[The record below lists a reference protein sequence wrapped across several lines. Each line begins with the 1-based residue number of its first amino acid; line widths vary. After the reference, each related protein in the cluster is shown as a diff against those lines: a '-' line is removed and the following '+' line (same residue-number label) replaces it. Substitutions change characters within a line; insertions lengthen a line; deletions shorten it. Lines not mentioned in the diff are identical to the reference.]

1 MRILNFMLA
10 IVGGAVA
17 ACLLIYWVAGRGLR
31 ERAGESERP
40 GEARVVATAPVVV
53 ESAKGVEAGEL
64 ARLAK
69 ENAGLKEEIE
79 AMRGRLAG
87 GEETLKRTQEQLDE
101 LRRPMEAD
109 ILSSTL
115 RADLKSG
122 EVVVTGGYKLA
133 DGRRLY
139 AFATPVVEEID
150 GAKQV
155 RISARYLTLTD
166 AAGSAAGLDNLS
178 TNAANTLQ
186 HGEVWVA
193 DEERAVLE
201 KVGTM
206 TGVDVVTAPKV
217 SLRSGGSGLISIGD
231 VQLKVTPTL
240 AGEGD
245 GLGME
250 LRLEQPQVP
259 GTPGAPI
266 TVEGAPE
273 ATPGSAMGGA
283 TKNTKGANG
292 ATEEPAGEVAP

>member
-1 MRILNFMLA
+1 MLA

-17 ACLLIYWVAGRGLR
+17 ACLLIYWIAGRGLR
-31 ERAGESERP
+31 ERSAEGAGIGQMRT
-40 GEARVVATAPVVV
+40 ATAAPAVI
-53 ESAKGVEAGEL
+53 APAGGADAADEL
-64 ARLAK
+64 TRLAK
-69 ENAGLKEEIE
+69 ENAALKEELE
-79 AMRGRLAG
+79 AARGKLAG
-87 GEETLKRTQEQLDE
+87 GEEALKRTREQLDE

-139 AFATPVVEEID
+139 AFATPVIEEVD
-150 GAKQV
+150 GAKKV
-155 RISARYLTLTD
+155 KISARYLTLTD
-166 AAGSAAGLDNLS
+166 EAGSAAGLDNLS

-201 KVGTM
+201 KLDKM
-206 TGVDVVTAPKV
+206 KGVDVVAAPQV
-217 SLRSGGSGLISIGD
+217 SLRSGSSGLISIGD
-231 VQLKVTPTL
+231 IQLKVTPTL

-250 LRLEQPQVP
+250 LRLEQPQVS
-259 GTPGAPI
+259 GTPAAPV
-266 TVEGAPE
+266 TLEGAPE
-273 ATPGSAMGGA
+273 AAVAPVSAP
-283 TKNTKGANG
+283 AN
-292 ATEEPAGEVAP
+292 ATEAVTGQ